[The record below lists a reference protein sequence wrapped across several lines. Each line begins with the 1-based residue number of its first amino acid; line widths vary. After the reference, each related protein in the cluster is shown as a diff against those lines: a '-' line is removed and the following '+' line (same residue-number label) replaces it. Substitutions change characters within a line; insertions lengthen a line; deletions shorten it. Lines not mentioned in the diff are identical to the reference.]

1 AERGLTPVVAVEL
14 EFYLLDARLGPD
26 GRPQTSINPRTGQ
39 RNRTTQVYYMED
51 LNDYQAFTDAVS
63 EACRAQ
69 DIPADTAVA
78 EYAPGQFEINLRHRK
93 DALRACDDAIMLKRV
108 IKAVAGRQGMLAS
121 FMAKPFVD
129 QAGSGAHIHVSLLDE
144 AGNNVF
150 ACSPDAP
157 AETLRRAIAGLQRS
171 SRDCMLMFAPHAN
184 SYRRFVLNAFVP
196 LNDAWGFNNRTV
208 AMRIPHSDPANLRIE
223 HRIAGA
229 DANPYLVTAAVLA
242 GILDGL
248 EHPGDPGAPTVGNAY
263 EQSEHRE
270 LYWRDTIRDFMA
282 SDFVARHFGSEFRHI
297 YGQQKL
303 KEMRSFNTEVT
314 TLEIDWYLR
323 QVGGMALRRP
333 DEHVDSWYARSAVP
347 APERPRLE
355 GRVTA
360 DVAILGGGLTGLSAA
375 LELAEAGLRVVLLE
389 ARRIGWGAS
398 GRNGG
403 QVIFGYSCDQAKIEA
418 LVGRED
424 ARRMFDWSVEA
435 VDLVRQR
442 IARHGI
448 AADWRN
454 GHAHVAIK
462 PRHITALKAWQRDLE
477 ENYGYPLQWWDREQL
492 REVLD
497 SPRYLGG
504 LYDPRSGHLHPL
516 NYTLGIAAAAERAG
530 ALLFERTEVTKL
542 ERGAKPVLRTAHGEV
557 QADFVVLAG
566 NAIVHG
572 IAPELDD
579 KIMPVGTY
587 VGATPPLGEELARQL
602 IRNDMA
608 VADINWALDYFR
620 FSADHRLLFG
630 GRASYS
636 T

>member
-1 AERGLTPVVAVEL
+1 
-14 EFYLLDARLGPD
+14 
-26 GRPQTSINPRTGQ
+26 
-39 RNRTTQVYYMED
+39 
-51 LNDYQAFTDAVS
+51 
-63 EACRAQ
+63 
-69 DIPADTAVA
+69 
-78 EYAPGQFEINLRHRK
+78 
-93 DALRACDDAIMLKRV
+93 
-108 IKAVAGRQGMLAS
+108 
-121 FMAKPFVD
+121 
-129 QAGSGAHIHVSLLDE
+129 
-144 AGNNVF
+144 
-150 ACSPDAP
+150 
-157 AETLRRAIAGLQRS
+157 
-171 SRDCMLMFAPHAN
+171 
-184 SYRRFVLNAFVP
+184 
-196 LNDAWGFNNRTV
+196 
-208 AMRIPHSDPANLRIE
+208 
-223 HRIAGA
+223 
-229 DANPYLVTAAVLA
+229 
-242 GILDGL
+242 
-248 EHPGDPGAPTVGNAY
+248 
-263 EQSEHRE
+263 
-270 LYWRDTIRDFMA
+270 
-282 SDFVARHFGSEFRHI
+282 
-297 YGQQKL
+297 
-303 KEMRSFNTEVT
+303 
-314 TLEIDWYLR
+314 
-323 QVGGMALRRP
+323 MALRRP

-424 ARRMFDWSVEA
+424 ARRMFDWSIEA

-448 AADWRN
+448 AADWRD

-462 PRHITALKAWQRDLE
+462 PRHITELKAWQRDLE

-636 T
+636 TLPPPNLPGVMMRRMARVFPQLKGVRFEHIWGGLIDISRNRAPHWGRLGDNIYFAQGFSGHGVATTGLAGRVIAEAIRGQAGRLDAFARIRHHDFPGGRTFRTPLLVAAMAWYKLRDALW

>member
-1 AERGLTPVVAVEL
+1 
-14 EFYLLDARLGPD
+14 
-26 GRPQTSINPRTGQ
+26 
-39 RNRTTQVYYMED
+39 
-51 LNDYQAFTDAVS
+51 
-63 EACRAQ
+63 
-69 DIPADTAVA
+69 
-78 EYAPGQFEINLRHRK
+78 
-93 DALRACDDAIMLKRV
+93 
-108 IKAVAGRQGMLAS
+108 
-121 FMAKPFVD
+121 
-129 QAGSGAHIHVSLLDE
+129 
-144 AGNNVF
+144 
-150 ACSPDAP
+150 
-157 AETLRRAIAGLQRS
+157 
-171 SRDCMLMFAPHAN
+171 
-184 SYRRFVLNAFVP
+184 
-196 LNDAWGFNNRTV
+196 
-208 AMRIPHSDPANLRIE
+208 
-223 HRIAGA
+223 
-229 DANPYLVTAAVLA
+229 
-242 GILDGL
+242 
-248 EHPGDPGAPTVGNAY
+248 
-263 EQSEHRE
+263 
-270 LYWRDTIRDFMA
+270 
-282 SDFVARHFGSEFRHI
+282 
-297 YGQQKL
+297 
-303 KEMRSFNTEVT
+303 
-314 TLEIDWYLR
+314 
-323 QVGGMALRRP
+323 MALRRP

-389 ARRIGWGAS
+389 ARQIGWGAS

-448 AADWRN
+448 AADWRD

-462 PRHITALKAWQRDLE
+462 PRHITELKAWQRDLE

-516 NYTLGIAAAAERAG
+516 NFTLGIAAAAERAG

-636 T
+636 TLPPPNLPGVMMRRMARVFPQLKGVRFEHIWGGLIDISRNRAPHWGRLGDNIYFAQGFSGHGVATTGLAGRGIAEAIRGQAGRLDAFARIRHHDFPGGRTFRTPLLVAAMAWYKLRDALW